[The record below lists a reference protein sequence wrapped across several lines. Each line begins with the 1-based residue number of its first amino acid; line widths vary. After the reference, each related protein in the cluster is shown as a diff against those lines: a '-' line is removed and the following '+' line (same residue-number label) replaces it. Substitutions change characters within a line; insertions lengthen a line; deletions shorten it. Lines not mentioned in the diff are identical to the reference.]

1 MSFSASNLDPPQI
14 PGAVPGE
21 LARKVAVVTGAGSG
35 MGRSTALRLA
45 AAGASIAVND
55 IAVDAADKTA
65 AVIRDAGG
73 EAVAVSGNVTSAS
86 DVSELVDRTVSELG
100 GLHILV
106 NAAGV
111 LRRTAVFDMDE
122 DEWDFVIG
130 VNLKGTFL
138 PSRAVLPAMREAG
151 WGRIVNFSSTA
162 GKTTSTLGSAAY
174 TASKHAVLGLTR
186 HLAME
191 EASYGITVN
200 AVCPGLIDTEM
211 VQVEVDQQ
219 RRAAYA
225 NSFPIARLGEPSEV
239 AELVAFLASD
249 RAAYITGQALDISG
263 GDLMV

>member
-1 MSFSASNLDPPQI
+1 LPAPVPDELD
-14 PGAVPGE
+14 G
-21 LARKVAVVTGAGSG
+21 KVAIVTGGGSG
-35 MGRSTALRLA
+35 MGRASAIRLA
-45 AAGASIAVND
+45 AAGASMVVND
-55 IAVDAADKTA
+55 LSADNAEATAVAL
-65 AVIRDAGG
+65 RDAGG
-73 EAVAVSGNVTSAS
+73 QAIAIAGNVTDAS
-86 DVSELVDRTVSELG
+86 DITAMVDRTVSEFG
-100 GLHILV
+100 GVHILV

-111 LRRTAVFDMDE
+111 LRRTSVYDMPE

-130 VNLKGTFL
+130 VNLKGTYL

-191 EASYGITVN
+191 EASHGITVN

-211 VQVEVDQQ
+211 VQAEVDEE
-219 RRAAYA
+219 RKNAYTS
-225 NSFPIARLGEPSEV
+225 SFPISRLGEPSEV

>member
-1 MSFSASNLDPPQI
+1 LDPPQI

>member
-1 MSFSASNLDPPQI
+1 LTGLNFDLNQLPKPI
-14 PGAVPGE
+14 PDE
-21 LARKVAVVTGAGSG
+21 LSGKVAIVTGAGRG
-35 MGRSTALRLA
+35 MGRATATRLA
-45 AAGASIAVND
+45 AAGASVVVSD
-55 IAVDAADKTA
+55 ISEDSS
-65 AVIRDAGG
+65 
-73 EAVAVSGNVTSAS
+73 EAVAAGLRESGGQAIGHAGDVANAS
-86 DVSELVDRTVSELG
+86 DVDGLIKRAVSEFGALN
-100 GLHILV
+100 ILV

-111 LRRTAVFDMDE
+111 LRRTPVFEMDE
-122 DEWDFVIG
+122 SEWDFVIG

-138 PSRAVLPAMREAG
+138 PSKAALPALRESG

-186 HLAME
+186 HMAME
-191 EASYGITVN
+191 EASHGITVN

-211 VQVEVDQQ
+211 VQTEVDEA
-219 RRAAYA
+219 RKAAYA
-225 NSFPIARLGEPSEV
+225 NSFPIHRLGEPEEV